1 VPTSLRRHSSVESS
15 KEYDGEVR
23 DRDPG
28 RKEPGSVALRQ
39 ITVGSL
45 MVTVALCAPAARGEE
60 ALPSSAEAVSPIL
73 VGTTVPDGVLRTAE
87 GRETTLR
94 ALLDREPAVLVFY
107 RGHW

>member
-28 RKEPGSVALRQ
+28 RKEPGSV
-39 ITVGSL
+39 
-45 MVTVALCAPAARGEE
+45 